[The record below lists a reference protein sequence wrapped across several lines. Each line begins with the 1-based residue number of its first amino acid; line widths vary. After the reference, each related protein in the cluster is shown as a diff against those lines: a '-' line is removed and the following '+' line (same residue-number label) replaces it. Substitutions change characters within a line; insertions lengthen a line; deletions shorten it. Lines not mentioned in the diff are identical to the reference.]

1 MTDVERA
8 LRPEERLSARLR
20 ALYGAWGYAPY
31 KVGRFEEY
39 ELYMRNKSFLT
50 DERVLAFA
58 DTDGKL
64 MALKPDITLS
74 VVKNTREEDMP
85 LKIAYAESV
94 YRVPRGAQGFRE
106 IMQAGVEAIG
116 ELTEWDFCEVML
128 LAARSL
134 QLIRP
139 DGWQLDVSDMG
150 IIASVL
156 SGAILTAE
164 EQALLLSHIRSK
176 DAQGLAQRCVA
187 LGVPEDIRTALLAL
201 VETAGPLL
209 PALERLESI
218 GLPPACL
225 APAASL
231 RAFGEAAQA
240 LGLSRVSLDFS
251 VASDMSYYN
260 GVIFAG
266 FADGVHTSVLS
277 GGRYDPLMARMGKR
291 GKAIG
296 FAVYL
301 DQAACLADT
310 AEDREAVSVPGTGTP
325 AEIAL
330 RCEALIRE
338 GRRVRVTG
346 EGEEP

>member
-1 MTDVERA
+1 MTDLERA

-116 ELTEWDFCEVML
+116 ELSPWDFCEVLL
-128 LAARSL
+128 LAAASL
-134 QLIRP
+134 RLIRP
-139 DGWQLDVSDMG
+139 EGWQMDVSDMG
-150 IIASVL
+150 IIAAVL
-156 SGAILTAE
+156 SGAALTAQ
-164 EQALLLSHIRSK
+164 EQAELLLEIRSK
-176 DAQGLAQRCVA
+176 NAQGLFQRCEA
-187 LGVPEDIRTALLAL
+187 LGVREETRRQLLAL
-201 VETAGPLL
+201 VEISGALL
-209 PALERLESI
+209 PALQQLEAA
-218 GLPPACL
+218 GLPDACRPPME
-225 APAASL
+225 AL
-231 RAFGEAAQA
+231 RAFGEAANA
-240 LGLSRVSLDFS
+240 LDLGRISLDFS
-251 VASDMSYYN
+251 AASDMRYYN
-260 GVIFAG
+260 GVLFAG
-266 FADGVHTSVLS
+266 FVDGVHTSVLS
-277 GGRYDPLMARMGKR
+277 GGRYDPLMARVGKR

-301 DQAACLADT
+301 DQAAGLGTGSAQ
-310 AEDREAVSVPGTGTP
+310 EEPVRVPGKGTP
-325 AEIAL
+325 AEIAR
-330 RCEALIRE
+330 RCEALIRA
-338 GRRVRVTG
+338 GKRVRVTQE
-346 EGEEP
+346 EGEP

>member
-1 MTDVERA
+1 MTDLERA

-116 ELTEWDFCEVML
+116 ELSPWDFCEVLL
-128 LAARSL
+128 LAAASL
-134 QLIRP
+134 RLIRP
-139 DGWQLDVSDMG
+139 EGWQMDVSDMG
-150 IIASVL
+150 IIAAVL
-156 SGAILTAE
+156 SGAALTAQ
-164 EQALLLSHIRSK
+164 EQAELLFEIRSK
-176 DAQGLAQRCVA
+176 NAQGLSQRCEA
-187 LGVPEDIRTALLAL
+187 LGVREETRRQLLAL
-201 VETAGPLL
+201 VEISGALL
-209 PALERLESI
+209 PALQQLEAA
-218 GLPPACL
+218 GLPDACRPPME
-225 APAASL
+225 AL
-231 RAFGEAAQA
+231 RAFGEAANA
-240 LGLSRVSLDFS
+240 LDLGRIRLDFS
-251 VASDMSYYN
+251 AASDMRYYN
-260 GVIFAG
+260 GVLFAG
-266 FADGVHTSVLS
+266 FVDGVHTSGLS

-301 DQAACLADT
+301 DQAAALEVGGAQ
-310 AEDREAVSVPGTGTP
+310 EEPVRVPGKGTP
-325 AEIAL
+325 AEIAR
-330 RCEALIRE
+330 RCEALIRA
-338 GRRVRVTG
+338 GKRVRVTQE
-346 EGEEP
+346 EGEP

>member
-1 MTDVERA
+1 MTDLERA

-116 ELTEWDFCEVML
+116 ELSPWDFCEVLL
-128 LAARSL
+128 LAAASL
-134 QLIRP
+134 RLIRP
-139 DGWQLDVSDMG
+139 EGWQMDVSDMG
-150 IIASVL
+150 IIAAVL
-156 SGAILTAE
+156 SGAALTAQ
-164 EQALLLSHIRSK
+164 EQAELLFEIRSK
-176 DAQGLAQRCVA
+176 NAQGLSQRCEA
-187 LGVPEDIRTALLAL
+187 LGVREETRRQLLAL
-201 VETAGPLL
+201 VEISGALL
-209 PALERLESI
+209 PALQQLEAA
-218 GLPPACL
+218 GLPDACRPPME
-225 APAASL
+225 AL
-231 RAFGEAAQA
+231 RAFGEAANA
-240 LGLSRVSLDFS
+240 LDLGRISRDFS
-251 VASDMSYYN
+251 AASDMRYYN
-260 GVIFAG
+260 GVLFAG
-266 FADGVHTSVLS
+266 FVDGVHTSVRS

-301 DQAACLADT
+301 DQAAALEVGGAQ
-310 AEDREAVSVPGTGTP
+310 EEPVRVPGKGTP
-325 AEIAL
+325 AEIAR
-330 RCEALIRE
+330 RCEALIRA
-338 GRRVRVTG
+338 GKRVRVTQE
-346 EGEEP
+346 EGEP